1 MPALWEVWLY
11 RVFCWIETFAWV
23 GLGWVASTSLY
34 AKTAAWLRRFDS
46 NFATSAV
53 SLCLDAGPNNPEFHA
68 LATAMERPFL
78 NTKFSFRAIS

>member
-1 MPALWEVWLY
+1 MG
-11 RVFCWIETFAWV
+11 WV
-23 GLGWVASTSLY
+23 GLLQLLFTPKPPHGYDDLMP
-34 AKTAAWLRRFDS
+34 